1 MREVNKDF
9 IACIHN
15 NGRRAKYCEYE
26 IEDFSYKIEE
36 LKDFVRSSS
45 RSVSEIKSKYRELFT
60 DAERELCRNRLKEYG
75 YSV

>member
-36 LKDFVRSSS
+36 LKG
-45 RSVSEIKSKYRELFT
+45 
-60 DAERELCRNRLKEYG
+60 ANN
-75 YSV
+75 